1 MAVENDEIEVQ
12 EVDSAAA
19 EAAFAEQFGE
29 LPVEHTDNE
38 QTDTEVQE
46 LQPDTEVTADE
57 VAEVVAD
64 EETPEQ
70 QVEDEHAKL
79 LALLNDIPARNDL
92 TEKEIRQIHGKFGE
106 INQKLQKLQ
115 ELNNSNSGAANVR
128 VTKDQFKRL
137 NEEFPEI
144 AEMLA
149 EDLAGISLSSNG
161 GVNAESIQP
170 FVNTEVAKVREELT
184 KTMNTNLLTI
194 QHRDWAKVYSSDD
207 FGTWKANQAPEVQQE
222 LDNSWDAM
230 YLGEKLTEFKTWRD
244 TVKNTK
250 EKNNKRLLDAVLPKG
265 GNKAPNGLVSEED
278 AFNAQF
284 K

>member
-1 MAVENDEIEVQ
+1 MAIENEEIEVQ
-12 EVDSAAA
+12 EVDDAAT
-19 EAAFAEQFGE
+19 EAAFAEQFGDSPAVIAADE
-29 LPVEHTDNE
+29 EAE
-38 QTDTEVQE
+38 TEVQE
-46 LQPDTEVTADE
+46 VTPAADDASEVE
-57 VAEVVAD
+57 GVAAI
-64 EETPEQ
+64 EEPK
-70 QVEDEHAKL
+70 VEDEHAKL

-106 INQKLQKLQ
+106 VNRALQ
-115 ELNNSNSGAANVR
+115 ELKSNSGSSPVR

-149 EDLAGISLSSNG
+149 EDLAGISLQSNG

-184 KTMNTNLLTI
+184 RTMNTNLLTI
-194 QHRDWAKVYSSDD
+194 QHRDWASVYSSAD
-207 FGTWKANQAPEVQQE
+207 FNSWKGSLATDEQQK

-230 YLGEKLTEFKTWRD
+230 YLGEQLTKFKTWRD

-250 EKNNKRLLDAVLPKG
+250 ENNNKRLLDAVLPKG
-265 GNKAPNGLVSEED
+265 GVKTTNGIVTEED